1 MQQYSTRCAKNILP
15 VVRIWKLKYSASC
28 SNLKNILPAV
38 RKNSFSSGGL
48 WIKFFLEISR
58 DTYLIILVL
67 ITSIKDNKNDSMNN
81 NRRVGR
87 TFFNFHFFSR
97 QNGKGKFLYINS
109 ILCWQLNFPPSPSV
123 CRERERDIKV
133 LSKFSSCHRHKWQ
146 SLKKEFR
153 KVERKTLQFREKK
166 LEEWELHICRRRNI
180 GP

>member
-87 TFFNFHFFSR
+87 TFSNFRFFRVIMERVNFCISTLSSADNWISLPR
-97 QNGKGKFLYINS
+97 QVF
-109 ILCWQLNFPPSPSV
+109 V
-123 CRERERDIKV
+123 ERERDIKV
-133 LSKFSSCHRHKWQ
+133 LSKFASCHRHKWQ